1 MEPTELL
8 ALAAILVPEGAI
20 GEVDQVESEMTC
32 LPYVVH
38 YSWPGPIGNR
48 VTFQSQDQVQ

>member
-38 YSWPGPIGNR
+38 YSWPGPIGSQD
-48 VTFQSQDQVQ
+48 QSQDQVQ